1 MTSLEIFLVLAG
13 LLIGS
18 GIDAAADR
26 FAREESWIR
35 GRSCCRTCARR
46 LAWFELIPVL
56 SWLAARGRCRTC
68 KAPIG
73 WSAPLT
79 ELAGGAIA
87 IAGVLNAPPDTL
99 VLTVLLGWLLLAL
112 AAIDLRTYLLP
123 DILNAGVLAL
133 GMLMVA
139 ATRPGD
145 WPLHAAGA
153 VIGYGLLWLVEVMYR
168 RLRGRDGLG
177 RGDAKLLGALGMW
190 VGVTGLAPVL
200 LLASLAG
207 IAAALSMSI
216 RQSSALSATT
226 AIAFG
231 PWIALGGF
239 LVWLIQIGATQFSR
253 GIY

>member
-35 GRSCCRTCARR
+35 GRSRCRACDRR
-46 LAWFELIPVL
+46 LVWFELIPVF

-73 WSAPLT
+73 GSAPLT
-79 ELAGGAIA
+79 ELAGSAIA
-87 IAGVLNAPPDTL
+87 IAGVLCAPPDTL

-123 DILNAGVLAL
+123 DALNAGVLAL
-133 GMLMVA
+133 GILMDA
-139 ATRPGD
+139 ATHPGD

-200 LLASLAG
+200 LIASLAG

-239 LVWLIQIGATQFSR
+239 AVWLIQIGAPEFS
-253 GIY
+253 GGFY